1 MISLRAPEQ
10 SDVDRL
16 FLWENDPAL
25 FESLPYAAPVSRMQV
40 WEYINNYNADP
51 FATRELRLMITDKAD
66 GNTVGHIDLFDFDPV
81 NRRAGV
87 AIFIDESFRRQGYA
101 REALE
106 LLATYAAHTIG
117 VHQLWAN
124 IAIDNEP
131 SKRLFTALGYK
142 PAGKLRS
149 WLRRNGTYTDVLV
162 FQKLFA

>member
-40 WEYINNYNADP
+40 WEYINSYNADP
-51 FATRELRLMITDKAD
+51 FSTRELRLMITDKAD

-106 LLATYAAHTIG
+106 LLATYAAHTLG

-149 WLRRNGTYTDVLV
+149 WLRRHGTYTDVLV

>member
-1 MISLRAPEQ
+1 
-10 SDVDRL
+10 
-16 FLWENDPAL
+16 
-25 FESLPYAAPVSRMQV
+25 
-40 WEYINNYNADP
+40 
-51 FATRELRLMITDKAD
+51 MITDKAD

-101 REALE
+101 SEGLE
-106 LLATYAAHTIG
+106 LLATYAAHTLG